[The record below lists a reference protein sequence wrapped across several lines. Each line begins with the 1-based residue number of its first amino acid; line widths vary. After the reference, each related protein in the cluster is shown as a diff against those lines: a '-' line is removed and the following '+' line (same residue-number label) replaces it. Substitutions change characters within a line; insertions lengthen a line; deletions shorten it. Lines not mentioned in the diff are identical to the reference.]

1 MLTSAASH
9 RSLLADALFRL
20 LNVAASS
27 IAHDAWQPTSAL
39 VDWVWLNPATF
50 RSTSV
55 TARAA
60 DLPR

>member
-1 MLTSAASH
+1 
-9 RSLLADALFRL
+9 LLADALFRL

-27 IAHDAWQPTSAL
+27 IALDAWQPTSAL
-39 VDWVWLNPATF
+39 VDWDWLNPATF